1 MHQPRMFVY
10 VDQIAVRH
18 ASGGVGTALVAAV
31 CAAAKEAG
39 CTDVVTEV
47 WEFNERARTFFGD
60 GLGSPRCAASSNGRC
75 DADELRGRRGSHRA
89 CANSCTG

>member
-47 WEFNERARTFFGD
+47 WEFNQRARTFFGD
-60 GLGSPRCAASSNGRC
+60 GLGFTPM
-75 DADELRGRRGSHRA
+75 RRILERPL
-89 CANSCTG
+89 